1 MSTPRILEEVSDDLT
16 EVKDYAELMCMATSG
31 IADNVEG
38 RVMRLGMVH
47 LLYLVERLQ
56 DKIEVRL

>member
-1 MSTPRILEEVSDDLT
+1 MSTTRILAKVNDDLT
-16 EVKDYAELMCMATSG
+16 EMRDYAELMCMATSG

-56 DKIEVRL
+56 DLIADH